1 MCICTELHTS
11 LDNWEAGENLVCW
24 ISQKFGID
32 SAELG
37 AREKKDSDN
46 KCNTTCVGQFCPG
59 FQQCKGKGPAQYLV
73 WRDTNIRG
81 RPAEE
86 RIKLPSEERC
96 ITLSRSCDCVRGRWS
111 PRHFCPRC
119 LVNLLITQSSA
130 QDNLITA
137 QRGKYPTK
145 SNGRK
150 WQISSGAVTSAL
162 NVSQLTFWPH

>member
-1 MCICTELHTS
+1 MCPKLFILKELYFLILESNVGPHHKYS
-11 LDNWEAGENLVCW
+11 SKWV
-24 ISQKFGID
+24 IKY
-32 SAELG
+32 
-37 AREKKDSDN
+37 
-46 KCNTTCVGQFCPG
+46 CVGQFCPG
-59 FQQCKGKGPAQYLV
+59 FQQCKGKGPAQCLV

-86 RIKLPSEERC
+86 WIKLPSDERC
-96 ITLSRSCDCVRGRWS
+96 SMLARSWGCVRGRWS
-111 PRHFCPRC
+111 PRYFCPRC
-119 LVNLLITQSSA
+119 LVNLLITQNSA
-130 QDNLITA
+130 WDNLITA